1 MHEDN
6 DSSTLVVLDTTRCL
20 IADAIDNDTA
30 LTIVALISDDPS
42 TWEEALSVWPRY
54 RSPAV
59 CEFPST
65 LPLEN
70 REIGSVA
77 STLSHADAWIVIDF
91 NHKRILAGGAFPEFG
106 RDISLMISNDEDN
119 DRGCS
124 VSIHLPPWW
133 ELHENAAITSVNQP
147 RVSPITKPLVSREIL
162 YGEPF
167 LVDIASRILDIATSD
182 AWKKC
187 RKVDYKRTAGPFTIA
202 VHRDWLMT
210 PREDL
215 DGRMPRQLLH
225 GAMRWVDSV
234 VSGQRLRCEDGEPLI
249 AVPEGWEGFGT
260 APMGSQELCTYF
272 DLCRE
277 LIESGWH
284 WCQSHEHL
292 LTTEANDLLQNQLV
306 RFLRDAKAEWLKNP
320 FEDGV
325 PPNFIIECDQRRV
338 PWGSESPIEGIESV
352 PRKQHILDCDCP
364 ICAMMADGMFG
375 IGFTSIDGH
384 HLELDGEFAFSM
396 CETREE
402 WELEQGA
409 FGEFDYGLEDD
420 PDSGEDRPVEDPMID
435 PDTDEF
441 ASAWSGIRHDGP
453 IPGDR
458 GGYLKMAF
466 MIGEIVMIL
475 QDQGAKQDEVRR
487 LNQDFADYRR
497 AGAKCAESATRLR
510 DTLRSISNRYPEVI
524 SRSADLQ
531 SRIDENA
538 RDSANNDPGP
548 GDP

>member
-1 MHEDN
+1 
-6 DSSTLVVLDTTRCL
+6 
-20 IADAIDNDTA
+20 
-30 LTIVALISDDPS
+30 
-42 TWEEALSVWPRY
+42 
-54 RSPAV
+54 
-59 CEFPST
+59 
-65 LPLEN
+65 
-70 REIGSVA
+70 
-77 STLSHADAWIVIDF
+77 
-91 NHKRILAGGAFPEFG
+91 
-106 RDISLMISNDEDN
+106 
-119 DRGCS
+119 
-124 VSIHLPPWW
+124 
-133 ELHENAAITSVNQP
+133 
-147 RVSPITKPLVSREIL
+147 
-162 YGEPF
+162 
-167 LVDIASRILDIATSD
+167 
-182 AWKKC
+182 
-187 RKVDYKRTAGPFTIA
+187 
-202 VHRDWLMT
+202 
-210 PREDL
+210 
-215 DGRMPRQLLH
+215 
-225 GAMRWVDSV
+225 
-234 VSGQRLRCEDGEPLI
+234 
-249 AVPEGWEGFGT
+249 
-260 APMGSQELCTYF
+260 
-272 DLCRE
+272 
-277 LIESGWH
+277 
-284 WCQSHEHL
+284 
-292 LTTEANDLLQNQLV
+292 
-306 RFLRDAKAEWLKNP
+306 
-320 FEDGV
+320 
-325 PPNFIIECDQRRV
+325 
-338 PWGSESPIEGIESV
+338 
-352 PRKQHILDCDCP
+352 
-364 ICAMMADGMFG
+364 MMADGMFG

-466 MIGEIVMIL
+466 MIGEIVTIL

-538 RDSANNDPGP
+538 RDSANNKPGP